1 MPLTELVNEEF
12 YGVNV
17 DSAECITQISGLERS

>member
-1 MPLTELVNEEF
+1 MPLTELVNDDF

-17 DSAECITQISGLERS
+17 DSAECITEISSLERS